1 MIFPDPP
8 TGRLAD
14 IIDTAWRLVE
24 THGWANV
31 STRMLANE
39 LNIKAPSLY
48 KHVKTREDI
57 AAHIATKAF
66 IQLGQG
72 LHEHCDSVEDLLS
85 KYRLMAREN
94 PNIYRL
100 LTSSEFPRD
109 RLPEGLETWAG
120 TPFYL
125 VTGEDPIK
133 AQALW
138 AFAHGMAILEIDA
151 RFAGANNGS
160 PADGV
165 WEVGAQAFSVGESG
179 VQEVKKR

>member
-14 IIDTAWRLVE
+14 IVDTAWWLVE

-31 STRMLANE
+31 SMRNLATE

-66 IQLGQG
+66 IQLGQR
-72 LHEHCDSVEDLLS
+72 LHAHSGSLEDLLAE
-85 KYRLMAREN
+85 YRFMAREN

-100 LTSSEFPRD
+100 LTSSDFPRD
-109 RLPEGLETWAG
+109 LLPEGLETWAG

-125 VTGEDPIK
+125 VTGEDPVK

-165 WEVGAQAFSVGESG
+165 WEIGAQVFDAGESG
-179 VQEVKKR
+179 DQEVKKR

>member
-8 TGRLAD
+8 TGRLAE

-24 THGWANV
+24 TRGWANV
-31 STRMLANE
+31 SMRTLAAE

-66 IQLGQG
+66 IQLGQS
-72 LHEHCDSVEDLLS
+72 LHEHCESVEDLLAE
-85 KYRLMAREN
+85 YRSMAREN

-100 LTSSEFPRD
+100 LTSSEFPREL
-109 RLPEGLETWAG
+109 LPEGLETWAV

-125 VTGEDPIK
+125 VTGHDPIK
-133 AQALW
+133 GQALW

-151 RFAGANNGS
+151 RFAGPNNGS
-160 PADGV
+160 SADGV
-165 WEVGAQAFSVGESG
+165 WEIGARAFDTQVFDQG
-179 VQEVKKR
+179 

>member
-1 MIFPDPP
+1 MR
-8 TGRLAD
+8 TLA
-14 IIDTAWRLVE
+14 A
-24 THGWANV
+24 
-31 STRMLANE
+31 E

-66 IQLGQG
+66 IQLGQS
-72 LHEHCDSVEDLLS
+72 LHEHCESVEDLLAE
-85 KYRLMAREN
+85 YRSMAREN

-100 LTSSEFPRD
+100 LTSSEFPREL
-109 RLPEGLETWAG
+109 LPEGLETWAV

-125 VTGEDPIK
+125 VTGHDPIK
-133 AQALW
+133 DQALW

-151 RFAGANNGS
+151 RFAGPNNGS

-165 WEVGAQAFSVGESG
+165 WEIGARALTHKYSTKTEQKGAKLWGDRKPLSG
-179 VQEVKKR
+179 LY